1 MQTISMPSILTH
13 GERARVSALV
23 ALALMTSAAASS
35 PLNAGEAA
43 PAEWLLQLSRPLVI
57 GHRGYCAFAPEN
69 TLPSFRLAK
78 AAAVDLVELD
88 YHLSKDRVPIV
99 IHDAELDRTTDA
111 VARWGGEK
119 IRVDSKLAAEL
130 QELDAGAWFAPT
142 YARTRLPRL
151 VEALDCIQTNG
162 GITLIERKAGDGTA
176 CVKLLRERNLINH
189 VVVQAFDWSFLRD
202 VHQQAP
208 EQVLGAL
215 GPPGSRGGKKLTD
228 EQKTLSPAW
237 IDEIKA
243 VGARVA
249 GWNRLVTGAAIAYAH
264 HQGLKVW
271 VYTINDAAEA
281 EALLDLGVD
290 GIITD
295 NPALIWRALALR
307 RMPKQASQ

>member
-1 MQTISMPSILTH
+1 MPSPLARS
-13 GERARVSALV
+13 ERPWISALV
-23 ALALMTSAAASS
+23 ASVVMTSAAAGG

-43 PAEWLLQLSRPLVI
+43 PAERLLQLSRPLVI
-57 GHRGYCAFAPEN
+57 GHRGYSAFAPEN
-69 TLPSFRLAK
+69 TLPSFKLAK

-119 IRVDSKLAAEL
+119 IRVESKLAAEL
-130 QELDAGAWFAPT
+130 RELDAGKWFAPT
-142 YARTRLPRL
+142 YAGTRLPRL
-151 VEALDCIQTNG
+151 DEALDCIQTNG
-162 GITLIERKAGDGTA
+162 GITLIERKAGDGPA

-189 VVVQAFDWSFLRD
+189 VVVQAFDWGFLRD
-202 VHQQAP
+202 FHQQAP

-237 IDEIKA
+237 IDEAKA
-243 VGARVA
+243 AGARVA
-249 GWNRLVTGAAIAYAH
+249 GWNRLVTGEAIAYAH
-264 HQGLKVW
+264 RQGLKVW

-281 EALLDLGVD
+281 NALLDLGVD
-290 GIITD
+290 GMITD
-295 NPALIWRALALR
+295 HPALIWRALALR
-307 RMPKQASQ
+307 GTARQASQ